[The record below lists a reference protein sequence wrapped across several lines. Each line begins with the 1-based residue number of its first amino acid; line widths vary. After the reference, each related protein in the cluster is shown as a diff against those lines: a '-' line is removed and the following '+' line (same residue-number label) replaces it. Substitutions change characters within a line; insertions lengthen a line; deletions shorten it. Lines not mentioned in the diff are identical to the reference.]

1 MGVMTARNAMGIG
14 MIAAVLAIAGWF
26 IAASPGQQAAI
37 RVALRDRPPVIACA
51 WSQPW
56 TDPAYVLTGW
66 SQPQAWWHQPDIK
79 VLWSNSRDGEI
90 IFRLPSS
97 SPTGP
102 VNIDIKY
109 AAVSAPTTIEVNG
122 RQAGSLDRN
131 ADGDHA
137 PHVFH
142 YRLSPVPADRVVDI
156 RFLVHDAV
164 LHKNDGRY
172 LGVLL
177 EAVRV
182 CSIGNAKAG
191 AWHPGP
197 KAI

>member
-1 MGVMTARNAMGIG
+1 MTARNAMGIG
-14 MIAAVLAIAGWF
+14 MIAAVVAIAGWF

-79 VLWSNSRDGEI
+79 VLWSNSRDAQILFHLPPGLSDNNDVEI
-90 IFRLPSS
+90 A
-97 SPTGP
+97 
-102 VNIDIKY
+102 IKY
-109 AAVSAPTTIEVNG
+109 VAISAPTQVAIDSQHAGELVRN
-122 RQAGSLDRN
+122 AGSN
-131 ADGDHA
+131 QA
-137 PHVFH
+137 PHILR
-142 YRLSPVPADRVVDI
+142 YRLSPLPADRVLDVH
-156 RFLVHDAV
+156 FLVRDAV